1 MLEKINSPDDL
12 KKLKEDQ
19 LPTLALEMRKFLI
32 DTISR
37 VGGHFAANLG
47 VVELAIALHYCF
59 DSPRDKILWDVGHQS
74 YPHKILTGRKNLMDT
89 IRQHGGISGF
99 PSIFESEHDVVT
111 AGHAGSSMA
120 TAAGLAIARDRSGED
135 FFVVPVIGDGS
146 MTSGI
151 ALEGLNQIG
160 YMETD
165 IIVVLNDNRMS
176 ISPNVGAFS
185 EYTHRIMKTELYKNI
200 RRDVT
205 KLLEIAPK
213 LGIEELAFQIKE
225 HAKLIGTP
233 GLLFEKLGYNYL
245 GPVDGHNIP
254 ELLEAINR
262 AKGIRGPVFMHVF
275 TEKGKGYIF
284 AEEDRPAFHG
294 VEPFNKLNGKKLSP
308 DSKKTYTKVFA
319 ETLISLA
326 QKDDKIIG
334 ITAAM
339 PDGTGLAE
347 FKKNFPDRFFDVGI
361 AEQYAVQFGVGL
373 ARLGYKPVVA
383 IYSTFLQRA
392 FDQLIQ
398 EVALMKLPVVFAM
411 DRGGLVGEDG
421 PTHHGVFDL
430 SYLRCIPNF
439 TIMAPKDE
447 EELKNMLYT
456 ALNNRSGPTA
466 IRYPRGCVV
475 GIDASEKFQ
484 NIPLGKAEVLRE
496 GSDIVLL
503 GVGPMVYMLLDL
515 AEKLKAE
522 GISATVINARFI
534 KPIDPLIGKVIDKV
548 GKALIMEENVILG
561 GFGSAILE
569 HLNVFA
575 KKIKIQDIK
584 LKGIPD
590 TFIMHGNTQKLKE
603 ELGLCLN
610 QLYNEVKLLLGS
622 VTSKKN
628 IHRIINT

>member
-1 MLEKINSPDDL
+1 MLEKINSPTDL
-12 KKLKEDQ
+12 KKLTVEQ
-19 LPTLALEMRKFLI
+19 LSLLASEMRQFLI
-32 DTISR
+32 DTISQ

-47 VVELAIALHYCF
+47 VVELTIALHYCF

-74 YPHKILTGRKNLMDT
+74 YPHKILTGRRDAMHT
-89 IRQHGGISGF
+89 IRQYGGISGF
-99 PSIFESEHDVVT
+99 PSIFESEHDIVT
-111 AGHAGSSMA
+111 AGHAGSSLA
-120 TAAGLAIARDRSGED
+120 AAAGIAIARDRSGED
-135 FFVVPVIGDGS
+135 FFIVPVIGDGS

-160 YMETD
+160 YLETD
-165 IIVVLNDNRMS
+165 IILVLNDNRMS

-200 RRDVT
+200 RRDVM

-213 LGIEELAFQIKE
+213 LGIEELAYQIKE

-233 GLLFEKLGYNYL
+233 GLLFEKLGYNYI

-254 ELLEAINR
+254 EILEAINI
-262 AKGIRGPVFMHVF
+262 AKGIRGPVFLHVF

-284 AEEDRPAFHG
+284 AEENRPAFHG
-294 VEPFNKLNGKKLSP
+294 VEPFNKLNGKKLCP
-308 DSKKTYTKVFA
+308 DSRKTYTKVFS

-339 PDGTGLAE
+339 PDGTGLNE
-347 FKKNFPDRFFDVGI
+347 FKKKFPDRFFDVGI
-361 AEQYAVQFGVGL
+361 AEQFAVQFGVGL
-373 ARLGYKPVVA
+373 ACQGYKPVVA

-398 EVALMKLPVVFAM
+398 EVALMNLPVIFAI

-439 TIMAPKDE
+439 VVMVPKDE

-456 ALNNRSGPTA
+456 ALYHQRSPVA

-475 GIDASEKFQ
+475 GIETSKQFQ
-484 NIPLGKAEVLRE
+484 KIPIGQAELLLNGKNIALV
-496 GSDIVLL
+496 
-503 GVGPMVYMLLDL
+503 GVGPLVYLLMEL
-515 AEKLKAE
+515 AEKLKRQ
-522 GISATVINARFI
+522 GIYATVINGRFV
-534 KPIDPLIGKVIDKV
+534 KPIDPMIGDVIESIGKAVIV
-548 GKALIMEENVILG
+548 EENVISG
-561 GFGSAILE
+561 GFGSALLE
-569 HLNVFA
+569 HLTSNL
-575 KKIKIQDIK
+575 KKVSLSNIK
-584 LKGIPD
+584 LVGIPD
-590 TFIMHGNTQKLKE
+590 TFVQHGNTQKLKD
-603 ELGLCLN
+603 ELGLSLN
-610 QLYNEVKLLLGS
+610 QLYIDIQSMLKTDIKVNESQGEENK
-622 VTSKKN
+622 
-628 IHRIINT
+628 